1 MRASTYAI
9 LIGAWMLLAG
19 LVSMLA
25 PMAVLNTIANLPDD
39 ISFSRLAAGIF
50 GVLSILVFVRPPVSK
65 SLEEAV
71 VRVISGMVIAK
82 CLFALCWPGT
92 ISWALERANQFPVLL
107 RGGGF
112 VNIIFGVL
120 MLALASQLKKPIPQE
135 SSPTE
140 T

>member
-9 LIGAWMLLAG
+9 LVGAWMLLAG
-19 LVSMLA
+19 LVCMLA
-25 PMAVLNTIANLPDD
+25 PMAMLNTIANLPDD

-71 VRVISGMVIAK
+71 IRVISGIVIAK
-82 CLFALCWPGT
+82 CLFVLCWPGMV
-92 ISWALERANQFPVLL
+92 SWLLERFSQFPVLVS
-107 RGGGF
+107 GIGF
-112 VNIIFGVL
+112 LNMIFGIL
-120 MLALASQLKKPIPQE
+120 MVALASQVKKRPSQD